1 MFATQ
6 QYCVTPTKRPI
17 HRMQERATTFLRDV
31 KRRSLR
37 VKRSKSLVIA
47 PAEKRKSGK
56 KISYKLLWKFPKVK
70 CSWYYCFFLILWN
83 SHEIYLLGL
92 YTLILNTLYY
102 VGTFSSES
110 NLFFIRNNFFLSA
123 WPFTDEH
130 SAL

>member
-56 KISYKLLWKFPKVK
+56 KTK
-70 CSWYYCFFLILWN
+70 ILDPLK
-83 SHEIYLLGL
+83 I
-92 YTLILNTLYY
+92 
-102 VGTFSSES
+102 SES
-110 NLFFIRNNFFLSA
+110 KVL
-123 WPFTDEH
+123 
-130 SAL
+130 

>member
-56 KISYKLLWKFPKVK
+56 KISYKFLWKFPKVK
-70 CSWYYCFFLILWN
+70 CCSRYVLLFFLILWD

-92 YTLILNTLYY
+92 YTCDIEHLVLMCSVN
-102 VGTFSSES
+102 V
-110 NLFFIRNNFFLSA
+110 LFRQIKSFRRFHLAFVFGLQTI
-123 WPFTDEH
+123 
-130 SAL
+130 

>member
-56 KISYKLLWKFPKVK
+56 RCSPFENVRKVK
-70 CSWYYCFFLILWN
+70 CSRFVVLFMVNYISLGI
-83 SHEIYLLGL
+83 ITDLL
-92 YTLILNTLYY
+92 
-102 VGTFSSES
+102 
-110 NLFFIRNNFFLSA
+110 R
-123 WPFTDEH
+123 
-130 SAL
+130 